1 MHVFQRTR
9 LRRRQVPVEYRSGY
23 EEAYGEVASRGM
35 ICATPVGAREKAGI
49 DVREPRSEFQIPS
62 DNRDLH
68 SRAIAITVWFWIL
81 HYVVLTI
88 NSTLGGT
95 LNHLELAAGRILWV
109 LTGFVICWVV
119 FRILRSLQ
127 MRPFW
132 IQVPTLILL
141 GIPAGLLQVL
151 QNRLSMHL
159 LFDWPLNT
167 EIPSIYGSAT
177 YWIWFYLAWASAVL
191 AAIYSDRVRTEQRM
205 RAKAQ
210 ELAHQA
216 QMRTL
221 RYQLN
226 PHFLF
231 NTLNSVAALV
241 LDNQPRN
248 AEQMIRKL
256 AAFLSSGL
264 DSDPLQDVTL
274 KDELDQQLTYLD
286 IERTRFPDRLQVDI
300 RVPDELHG
308 ALVPGFILQPLIENA
323 IKHVVTLSADVTTI
337 TIEASA
343 AGGRLVLA
351 VRDDGPMRSEDGATR
366 AGVGLRNTAERMAS
380 CFGSEHVF
388 KVERL
393 EPNGFQVKLE
403 MPLRMKDA

>member
-1 MHVFQRTR
+1 MHVFQRTG
-9 LRRRQVPVEYRSGY
+9 LRRRQVTVGYRSGY
-23 EEAYGEVASRGM
+23 KEAYDEVACSG
-35 ICATPVGAREKAGI
+35 IIYASLGGAKERAGI
-49 DVREPRSEFQIPS
+49 NVREAKGEFQIPTDDS
-62 DNRDLH
+62 DLH
-68 SRAIAITVWFWIL
+68 SRAIAITLWFWIL

-95 LNHLELAAGRILWV
+95 LDHLELAAGRILWV
-109 LTGFVICWVV
+109 LTGLSICWVV
-119 FRILRSLQ
+119 FRVLRSLQ

-132 IQVPTLILL
+132 IQVPALILL

-159 LFDWPLNT
+159 LFDWPLNM
-167 EIPSIYGSAT
+167 EIPSIYGAAT
-177 YWIWFYLAWASAVL
+177 YWIWFYLAWAAAVL

-241 LDNQPRN
+241 LDNQPDN

-264 DSDPLQDVTL
+264 DSDPLQDVAL
-274 KDELDQQLTYLD
+274 QDELDQQLTYLD
-286 IERTRFPDRLQVDI
+286 IERTRFPDRLRVDI
-300 RVPDELHG
+300 RVPDDLRG

-323 IKHVVTLSADVTTI
+323 VKHVVTLSADVTTI

-343 AGGRLVLA
+343 VGGRLMLA
-351 VRDDGPMRSEDGATR
+351 VRDDGPMRSEDGGTR

-388 KVERL
+388 EVERL
-393 EPNGFQVKLE
+393 EPKGFQVKLE
-403 MPLRMKDA
+403 MPLRMKDG